1 MTKIIYARKEPQE
14 LKQSSTLQSMF
25 FSLMKIHEWM
35 LLVCKKH
42 LEIELLLGN
51 FDSNLEE

>member
-1 MTKIIYARKEPQE
+1 MPKRIYARKEPQE

-25 FSLMKIHEWM
+25 FSLMQIHEWM
-35 LLVCKKH
+35 LLVCKKR
-42 LEIELLLGN
+42 LEIKLLLGN